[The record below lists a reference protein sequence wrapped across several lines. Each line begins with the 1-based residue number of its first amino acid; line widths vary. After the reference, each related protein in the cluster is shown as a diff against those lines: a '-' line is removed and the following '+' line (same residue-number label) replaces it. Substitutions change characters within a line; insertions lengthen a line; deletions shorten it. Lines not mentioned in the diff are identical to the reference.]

1 MPARR
6 QFSDAYVLNKEI
18 RLSDLTEVKFENT
31 INRGNCMANPRQIE
45 RVVPGIKFE
54 TVIVYNIEDIK
65 EVNRDLEKL
74 AEGFKLLQ
82 LDYLG
87 GHGSR
92 GSGRVSFS
100 NFEIEVIGNDEIS
113 GDDIKALF
121 KEVEEYELL
130 HI

>member
-1 MPARR
+1 
-6 QFSDAYVLNKEI
+6 
-18 RLSDLTEVKFENT
+18 
-31 INRGNCMANPRQIE
+31 MANPRQIE

-54 TVIVYNIEDIK
+54 TVIVYNIEDMK